1 MKAVAGSQRLAG
13 DRELIRAVQA
23 GDSSA
28 LTVLYRRY
36 LPTVWRYVYWRVGR
50 HRHVAE
56 DVVSETF
63 LAAIGQLRGFDPE
76 GGSVAAWLTAI
87 ARHKLIDHQRRT
99 DRERRAARDVQ
110 QRHQMDDCRDS
121 PQSAAGAIET
131 RERVM
136 QTMHHL
142 SDEERLMLEWKYVDR
157 LAVREIA
164 ARLGRTEKAVE
175 SLLYRARRSF
185 RKHFAGTDDDAAA
198 GLTGM

>member
-1 MKAVAGSQRLAG
+1 
-13 DRELIRAVQA
+13 
-23 GDSSA
+23 
-28 LTVLYRRY
+28 LTALYRRY
-36 LPTVWRYVYWRVGR
+36 LPMVWRYVYWRADC
-50 HRHVAE
+50 HRQVAE

-63 LAAIGQLRGFDPE
+63 LAVVRQVYELDPE

-87 ARHKLIDHQRRT
+87 ARHKLIDYQRRT
-99 DRERRAARDVQ
+99 DRERRAAHNVQ
-110 QRHQMDDCRDS
+110 QRHQVDDCRDS

-131 RERVM
+131 REQVVRAM
-136 QTMHHL
+136 CNL

-185 RKHFAGTDDDAAA
+185 RAHFAGGDDVADGRA
-198 GLTGM
+198 GV

>member
-1 MKAVAGSQRLAG
+1 MAG
-13 DRELIRAVQA
+13 DCELIRAVQA

-28 LTVLYRRY
+28 LSALYRRY

-50 HRHVAE
+50 HRHLAE

-63 LAAIGQLRGFDPE
+63 LAAVGQLRELDPE

-87 ARHKLIDHQRRT
+87 ARHKLTDYQRRT

-110 QRHQMDDCRDS
+110 QLHRVDDGCDS
-121 PQSAAGAIET
+121 PSSAAGAIET
-131 RERVM
+131 GERVM
-136 QTMHHL
+136 QAMHHL
-142 SDEERLMLEWKYVDR
+142 SDEERLMLEWKYVER

-185 RKHFAGTDDDAAA
+185 RAHFAGTDDAA
-198 GLTGM
+198 GGRAGV